1 MAKTGP
7 LGKAEA
13 FYVEEKYKIGM
24 LIQDIAKELDRAEG
38 AIEKYLKKNK
48 LINSKPTSTIIE
60 QQFAKQSGATIM
72 TENASTMIDAS
83 RKKVLNSQKNCITKI
98 K

>member
-13 FYVEEKYKIGM
+13 FYVEEKYKTGDSIEK
-24 LIQDIAKELDRAEG
+24 IAHELDRAAS
-38 AIEKYLKKNK
+38 AIEKYIHKNK
-48 LINSKPTSTIIE
+48 IEAPKTIIE
-60 QQFAKQSGATIM
+60 QQFARQSGATIM
-72 TENASTMIDAS
+72 TENASTMIDQRRIPS
-83 RKKVLNSQKNCITKI
+83 EKKNSNCVTKI

>member
-13 FYVEEKYKIGM
+13 FYVEEKFKSGESVE
-24 LIQDIAKELDRAEG
+24 QIATDLDRASG
-38 AIEKYLKKNK
+38 AIEKHIKK
-48 LINSKPTSTIIE
+48 SKVEKPKTIIE
-60 QQFAKQSGATIM
+60 QQFIRQSGSTIM
-72 TENASTMIDAS
+72 TENASTMIDERRKAS
-83 RKKVLNSQKNCITKI
+83 SARTSNCIAKI